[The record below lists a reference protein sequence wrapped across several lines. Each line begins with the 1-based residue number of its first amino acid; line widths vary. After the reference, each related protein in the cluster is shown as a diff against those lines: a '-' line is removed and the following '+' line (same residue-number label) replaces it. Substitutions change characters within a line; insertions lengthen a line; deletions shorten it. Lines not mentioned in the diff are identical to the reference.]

1 LLFLSKI
8 TKDTVALYKLWDYLM
23 CDRVND
29 ATLNMIS
36 IGRADIEGSKSN
48 VAYPCGNFYDTPSLS
63 KKYKVSLKNTWSTK

>member
-1 LLFLSKI
+1 
-8 TKDTVALYKLWDYLM
+8 M

-63 KKYKVSLKNTWSTK
+63 KKYKVSLKNT